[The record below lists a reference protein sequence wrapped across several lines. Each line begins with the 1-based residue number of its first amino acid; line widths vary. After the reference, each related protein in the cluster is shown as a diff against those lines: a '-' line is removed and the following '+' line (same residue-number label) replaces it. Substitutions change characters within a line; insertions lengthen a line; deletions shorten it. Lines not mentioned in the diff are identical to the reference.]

1 MNKKLAFDNRLCYER
16 SVARQHAIHQQKMQL
31 MVPTALSPSKVYL
44 DSNEPSKQPHL
55 GTNAK
60 RKQLDKERQHAI
72 SVQNQRLASKMDH
85 ILHRQE
91 NVLLAAASTYG
102 IKSPRAAADIG
113 IVLSS
118 SGASSPPRTLVPPPG
133 TPMLLSSK
141 KPTTSLSSSTFAH
154 GPARVHMPG
163 IRLDAT
169 QTPLVDCY
177 LSPEMAIGRGAA
189 CNKRTLINRGVQ
201 KRQQKRLAE
210 ENRRMKQRVDA
221 QKPFYDT
228 RKWDADWQKT
238 GQKFAHIRQNGTI
251 GYLLPPPKTANVGVG
266 SPPSRGG
273 TMNASPRAIKTQRNI
288 KTSHGLPLIQQRGPR
303 DQHQNSQDATTRSDR
318 DHQQQTIVKR
328 GPIAAG
334 GAAGK
339 SQTQR
344 MRIECEEDDSDDGL
358 RVVELPP
365 CVLLEAMTRKGIQ
378 IQVEELQIELL
389 TADKASN
396 DDGEAGDKCVD
407 EDVHMRACVH

>member
-16 SVARQHAIHQQKMQL
+16 SVARQHAIHQQKMET

-55 GTNAK
+55 GTKAK
-60 RKQLDKERQHAI
+60 RKQLDKERQNDI

-91 NVLLAAASTYG
+91 NVLLAAASAYG
-102 IKSPRAAADIG
+102 VKSPRAAAGAI
-113 IVLSS
+113 LST
-118 SGASSPPRTLVPPPG
+118 SGASSPPRTPVPPPR
-133 TPMLLSSK
+133 TPMLLSPK
-141 KPTTSLSSSTFAH
+141 KPTASSSSSSSTFAHGH

-177 LSPEMAIGRGAA
+177 LSPEVAIGRGAA

-201 KRQQKRLAE
+201 KRQQERIAE
-210 ENRRMKQRVDA
+210 ENRRMKQRVNA

-251 GYLLPPPKTANVGVG
+251 GYLLPPPKTANTGIG

-273 TMNASPRAIKTQRNI
+273 GPMNASPRALKTQRNA
-288 KTSHGLPLIQQRGPR
+288 KTSDGLPLIQQRGQHPNAR
-303 DQHQNSQDATTRSDR
+303 DMPSRSNRDR
-318 DHQQQTIVKR
+318 QQQPSVGKR
-328 GPIAAG
+328 GPGAG
-334 GAAGK
+334 GK
-339 SQTQR
+339 SQPQR
-344 MRIECEEDDSDDGL
+344 MRIDCDESDCDDGL

-365 CVLLEAMTRKGIQ
+365 CVLLEATTRKGIQ

-389 TADKASN
+389 KANKLSS
-396 DDGEAGDKCVD
+396 DCEAGDRCVPF
-407 EDVHMRACVH
+407 